1 LLFYLIYLS
10 QSKKLMQESDLLC
23 ILDQSKILNH
33 GNRITGMLLYL
44 EGKFLSQV
52 EGRFMQVLEGREEDV
67 ISTFERIKADQRHH
81 DIIVLE
87 QSTIPQRN
95 FGTWSM
101 GFKSMELEDCKI
113 LPGYF
118 SLNDDFVKSD
128 AMQESN
134 LSLNFLK
141 SFYKFNMDDEH
152 AI

>member
-67 ISTFERIKADQRHH
+67 IST
-81 DIIVLE
+81 LL
-87 QSTIPQRN
+87 S
-95 FGTWSM
+95 WSNQPFLRETLKP
-101 GFKSMELEDCKI
+101 GAWGLSQWNWKTAKYFPGI
-113 LPGYF
+113 L
-118 SLNDDFVKSD
+118 
-128 AMQESN
+128 A
-134 LSLNFLK
+134 
-141 SFYKFNMDDEH
+141 
-152 AI
+152 